1 MEPSRRDDLE
11 REIRRHVDEGQ
22 VPLAAASAVQG
33 YGPEI
38 FGFLVALHR
47 REDDAAEVFSRFTE
61 KVLRGLP
68 TFEWQCSFRTWAYAI
83 ARNLSATYRRETRRR
98 DRRHVPL
105 SGWSELSAVEQKVRS
120 QTASY
125 LRTERKTQVAALR
138 QTLSAEDQALLVLRV
153 DRKLAW
159 NDLARVMKDD
169 DGSSLSPEAMTR
181 EVARLRKR
189 FQLIKDRLYELG
201 RRQGLVE
208 ADRDPG

>member
-1 MEPSRRDDLE
+1 
-11 REIRRHVDEGQ
+11 
-22 VPLAAASAVQG
+22 
-33 YGPEI
+33 
-38 FGFLVALHR
+38 VALHR
-47 REDDAAEVFSRFTE
+47 REDDAGEVFSRFTE

-68 TFEWQCSFRTWAYAI
+68 SFEWQCSFRTWAYAI
-83 ARNLSATYRRETRRR
+83 ARNLSVTYRRETRRQ
-98 DRRHVPL
+98 DKKHVPL

-138 QTLSAEDQALLVLRV
+138 QTLSAEDQTLLVLRV

-169 DGSSLSPEAMTR
+169 DGSSLSPEAMKR

-201 RRQGLVE
+201 RRQGLID
-208 ADRDPG
+208 ASRDPGVH

>member
-1 MEPSRRDDLE
+1 MEPHRRDDLE
-11 REIRRHVDEGQ
+11 REIRRQADDGQ
-22 VPLAAASAVQG
+22 FPLAAASAVEG

-83 ARNLSATYRRETRRR
+83 ARNLSVTYRRETRRR
-98 DRRHVPL
+98 DKRHVPL
-105 SGWSELSAVEQKVRS
+105 SGWPELSAVEQKVRS

-138 QTLSAEDQALLVLRV
+138 QTLSAEDQTLLVLRV

-159 NDLARVMKDD
+159 NDLARVMQGEDA
-169 DGSSLSPEAMTR
+169 GSLSADATKR

-201 RRQGLVE
+201 RQQGLIS
-208 ADRDPG
+208 ADRDP